1 MNCEKLSLNERINI
15 LKMILYFDESGLKL
29 SDIAETMKIPKT
41 DVRKDLEVMS
51 EEVKKDGIRLVY
63 ENYKG
68 YRLTGNKGD
77 LLVKRVGI
85 IEDIIRELKETGDF
99 FNREKSTTWH
109 REEYFYGYIK
119 YENMEITRKFL
130 ELIEKELSLKIDEG
144 NYNRVFSYILMLIN
158 FDELYDNMEELL
170 SRNFLFHTPEY
181 LAVERILGKLFREND
196 RKEKIKEAN
205 LLLITDLIMGIGVN
219 GLKNDTFYKWINE
232 EAVVEKI
239 IEKVSEMINLDL
251 KEDRILITGLV
262 DNLKSSIYRINNDIQ
277 IINSVFKDL
286 ILNRDKNIAIVKKA
300 IEETEK
306 EFKINFTEYE
316 IASMAY
322 QIKSSIKRT
331 KRKNIKKVL
340 LICGL
345 GYGSSKILE
354 ESLKENYELDIVDII
369 PYYLADDL
377 IPGYKE
383 VDFILSTIE
392 IHRQFEVSYG
402 IPIIKINPIMQDE
415 DFERLAEYGIEKNR
429 TSLSLKKLVS
439 IIESN
444 AEINDKQKLIENLK
458 DGIFMSLNK
467 LYVFKVTENGM
478 EKKLNTHDI
487 DFEDKI
493 VNDIQKTGHTLRKL
507 LKKESVKFIEGAED
521 WKEAILQSGNLLVSN
536 RKVTSEYVKEM
547 IELVEKHG
555 PYIVIE
561 EGIAMP
567 HAGISE
573 NVLETGISLL
583 VVKERVALPEGRN
596 ANIFL
601 SFAAKN
607 KNDNIDIMN
616 DLFELITKHKFIDE
630 VSKMKSYGQLEQ
642 YFKEVVK

>member
-15 LKMILYFDESGLKL
+15 LKMILYFDKSGLKL

-170 SRNFLFHTPEY
+170 SRNFLFHTLEY

-444 AEINDKQKLIENLK
+444 AEINDKQRLIENLK
-458 DGIFMSLNK
+458 D
-467 LYVFKVTENGM
+467 E
-478 EKKLNTHDI
+478 
-487 DFEDKI
+487 FEDKI

-507 LKKESVKFIEGAED
+507 LKKENVKFIEGAED

-630 VSKMKSYGQLEQ
+630 VSKMKSYGQLKQ
-642 YFKEVVK
+642 YFKEVIK

>member
-51 EEVKKDGIRLVY
+51 EELGKDGIRLVY

-130 ELIEKELSLKIDEG
+130 ELIEKELNLKIDEG
-144 NYNRVFSYILMLIN
+144 NYNRVFSYILMLVN

-262 DNLKSSIYRINNDIQ
+262 DNLKSSIYRINNEIQ

-306 EFKINFTEYE
+306 EFKINFTDYE
-316 IASMAY
+316 IASVAY

-354 ESLKENYELDIVDII
+354 ESLKENYEIDIVDII

-402 IPIIKINPIMQDE
+402 IPIIKINPIMQEE
-415 DFERLAEYGIEKNR
+415 DFERLAEYGIEKNKANV
-429 TSLSLKKLVS
+429 SLKKLIS

-444 AEINDKQKLIENLK
+444 AEINDKQKLIDSLK
-458 DGIFMSLNK
+458 D
-467 LYVFKVTENGM
+467 E
-478 EKKLNTHDI
+478 
-487 DFEDKI
+487 FEDKI

-507 LKKESVKFIEGAED
+507 LKKENVKFIEGVED
-521 WKEAILQSGNLLVSN
+521 WKDAILQSGNLLVSN

-547 IELVEKHG
+547 IELVENHG

-573 NVLETGISLL
+573 NVLETGVSLL
-583 VVKERVALPEGRN
+583 VVKEKVALPEGRN

-642 YFKEVVK
+642 YFKEVIK

>member
-29 SDIAETMKIPKT
+29 SDIAETMKIPKM

-277 IINSVFKDL
+277 IINSVFEDL

-306 EFKINFTEYE
+306 EFKINFTDYE

-429 TSLSLKKLVS
+429 ISVSLKKLVS

-458 DGIFMSLNK
+458 D
-467 LYVFKVTENGM
+467 E
-478 EKKLNTHDI
+478 
-487 DFEDKI
+487 FEDKI
-493 VNDIQKTGHTLRKL
+493 VNDIKKTGHTLRKL
-507 LKKESVKFIEGAED
+507 LKKENVKFIEGAED

>member
-130 ELIEKELSLKIDEG
+130 ELIGNELNLKIDEG

-205 LLLITDLIMGIGVN
+205 LLLITDLIMGISVN

-232 EAVVEKI
+232 EAVVEEI
-239 IEKVSEMINLDL
+239 VEKVSGMINLDL

-262 DNLKSSIYRINNDIQ
+262 DNLKSSVYRINNDIQ

-306 EFKINFTEYE
+306 EFKINFTDYE

-402 IPIIKINPIMQDE
+402 IPIIKINPIMQEE
-415 DFERLAEYGIEKNR
+415 DFERLAEYGIEKNKANV
-429 TSLSLKKLVS
+429 SLKKLIS
-439 IIESN
+439 IIESS
-444 AEINDKQKLIENLK
+444 AEINDKQKLIDSLK
-458 DGIFMSLNK
+458 D
-467 LYVFKVTENGM
+467 E
-478 EKKLNTHDI
+478 
-487 DFEDKI
+487 FEDKI

-507 LKKESVKFIEGAED
+507 LKKENVKFIEGVED
-521 WKEAILQSGNLLVSN
+521 WKDAILQSGNLLVSN

-573 NVLETGISLL
+573 NVLETGVSLL
-583 VVKERVALPEGRN
+583 VVKEKVALPEGRN

-630 VSKMKSYGQLEQ
+630 VSKMKSYSQLEQ
-642 YFKEVVK
+642 YFKEVIK

>member
-29 SDIAETMKIPKT
+29 SDIAETMKIPKM

-181 LAVERILGKLFREND
+181 LAIERILGKLFREND

-232 EAVVEKI
+232 EAAVEKI

-354 ESLKENYELDIVDII
+354 ESLKEYYELDIVDII

-415 DFERLAEYGIEKNR
+415 DFEKLAEYGIEKNR

-458 DGIFMSLNK
+458 D
-467 LYVFKVTENGM
+467 E
-478 EKKLNTHDI
+478 
-487 DFEDKI
+487 FEDKI

-507 LKKESVKFIEGAED
+507 LKKENVKFIEGAED

-630 VSKMKSYGQLEQ
+630 VSEMKSYDQLKQ
-642 YFKEVVK
+642 YFKEVIK

>member
-1 MNCEKLSLNERINI
+1 MNCEKLSLNERLNI

-29 SDIAETMKIPKT
+29 SDIAGTMEIPKA
-41 DVRKDLEVMS
+41 DVRKDLEIMS
-51 EEVKKDGIRLVY
+51 EELKKDGIKLIY

-68 YRLTGNKGD
+68 YKLTGNKGN
-77 LLVKRVGI
+77 LLVKRLEI

-99 FNREKSTTWH
+99 FNSEDSGTWH
-109 REEYFYGYIK
+109 SEEYFYGYIK
-119 YENMEITRKFL
+119 YENLEITRNFL
-130 ELIEKELSLKIDEG
+130 ELIGKELGLEIDEE

-158 FDELYDNMEELL
+158 FDELYDNKEELL

-181 LAVERILGKLFREND
+181 LAVERILGKLFKEND
-196 RKEKIKEAN
+196 RKESPKEAK
-205 LLLITDLIMGIGVN
+205 LLLITDLIMGIN
-219 GLKNDTFYKWINE
+219 ISGLKDDIFYKWINE
-232 EAVVEKI
+232 EAVAEEI
-239 IEKVSEMINLDL
+239 TDKVSNMINLNL
-251 KEDRILITGLV
+251 REDKILITGLI
-262 DNLKSSIYRINNDIQ
+262 DNLKFSIYRIKNDIQ

-286 ILNRDKNIAIVKKA
+286 ILNKDKNIEIVKKA
-300 IEETEK
+300 VEETEK

-316 IASMAY
+316 LAAMAY
-322 QIKSSIKRT
+322 LVRASIKRT
-331 KRKNIKKVL
+331 KRNNIKKVL

-354 ESLKENYELDIVDII
+354 ESLKENYELDIVDVI

-377 IPGYKE
+377 IPAYKE

-402 IPIIKINPIMQDE
+402 IPIIKINPVMQKE
-415 DFERLAEYGIEKNR
+415 DFEKLAEYGIEKNK
-429 TSLSLKKLVS
+429 TSVSLKKLIS
-439 IIESN
+439 IIEN
-444 AEINDKQKLIENLK
+444 NTEIKDRQKLIDSLK
-458 DGIFMSLNK
+458 N
-467 LYVFKVTENGM
+467 E
-478 EKKLNTHDI
+478 
-487 DFEDKI
+487 FEDRI
-493 VNDIQKTGHTLRKL
+493 INDIQKTGYTLKKL
-507 LKKESVKFIEGAED
+507 LKKENVKFIDEAEN
-521 WKEAILQSGNLLVSN
+521 WKEAIFQSGDLLVSN
-536 RKVTSEYVKEM
+536 KKVTSEYVQEM

-555 PYIVIE
+555 PYIVLE

-583 VVKERVALPEGRN
+583 VVNEKVSLPEGRN

-616 DLFELITKHKFIDE
+616 DLFELITKYEFIDK
-630 VSKMKSYGQLEQ
+630 VSKMKNYSQLET
-642 YFKEVVK
+642 YLEEIIK

>member
-1 MNCEKLSLNERINI
+1 MNCEKLSLNERLNI

-29 SDIAETMKIPKT
+29 SDIAGTMEIPKA
-41 DVRKDLEVMS
+41 DVRKDLEIMS
-51 EEVKKDGIRLVY
+51 EELKKDGIKLIY

-68 YRLTGNKGD
+68 YKLTGNKGN
-77 LLVKRVGI
+77 LLVKRLEI

-99 FNREKSTTWH
+99 FNSEDSGTWH
-109 REEYFYGYIK
+109 SEEYFYGYIK
-119 YENMEITRKFL
+119 YENLEITRNFL
-130 ELIEKELSLKIDEG
+130 ELIGKELELEIHQE

-158 FDELYDNMEELL
+158 FDELYDNKEELL

-181 LAVERILGKLFREND
+181 LAVERILGKLFKEND
-196 RKEKIKEAN
+196 RKESPKEAK
-205 LLLITDLIMGIGVN
+205 LLLITDLIMGIN
-219 GLKNDTFYKWINE
+219 ISGLKDDIFYKWINE
-232 EAVVEKI
+232 EAVAEEITDKI
-239 IEKVSEMINLDL
+239 SNMINLNL
-251 KEDRILITGLV
+251 REDKILITGFI
-262 DNLKSSIYRINNDIQ
+262 DNLKFSIYRIKNDIQ

-286 ILNRDKNIAIVKKA
+286 ILNKDKNIEIVKKA
-300 IEETEK
+300 VEETEK

-316 IASMAY
+316 LAAMAY
-322 QIKSSIKRT
+322 LVRASIKRT
-331 KRKNIKKVL
+331 KRNNIKKVL

-354 ESLKENYELDIVDII
+354 ESLKENYELDIVDVI

-377 IPGYKE
+377 IPAYKE

-402 IPIIKINPIMQDE
+402 IPIIKINPVMQKE
-415 DFERLAEYGIEKNR
+415 DFEKLAEYSIEKNK
-429 TSLSLKKLVS
+429 TSVSLKKLIS
-439 IIESN
+439 IIEN
-444 AEINDKQKLIENLK
+444 NTEIKDRQKLIDSLK
-458 DGIFMSLNK
+458 N
-467 LYVFKVTENGM
+467 E
-478 EKKLNTHDI
+478 
-487 DFEDKI
+487 FEDRI
-493 VNDIQKTGHTLRKL
+493 INDIQKTGYTLKKL
-507 LKKESVKFIEGAED
+507 LKKENVKFIDEAEN
-521 WKEAILQSGNLLVSN
+521 WKEAIFQSGDLLVSN
-536 RKVTSEYVKEM
+536 KKVTSEYVQEM

-555 PYIVIE
+555 PYIVLE

-583 VVKERVALPEGRN
+583 VVNEKVSLPEGRN

-616 DLFELITKHKFIDE
+616 DLFELITKYEFIDK
-630 VSKMKSYGQLEQ
+630 VSKMKNYSQLET
-642 YFKEVVK
+642 YLEEIIK

>member
-1 MNCEKLSLNERINI
+1 MNCEKLSLNERLNI

-29 SDIAETMKIPKT
+29 SDIAGTMEIPKA
-41 DVRKDLEVMS
+41 DVRKDLEIMS
-51 EEVKKDGIRLVY
+51 EELKKDGIKLIY

-68 YRLTGNKGD
+68 YKLTGNKGN
-77 LLVKRVGI
+77 LLVKRLEI

-99 FNREKSTTWH
+99 FNSEDSGTWH
-109 REEYFYGYIK
+109 SEEYFYGYIK
-119 YENMEITRKFL
+119 YENLEITRNFL
-130 ELIEKELSLKIDEG
+130 ELIGKELELEIHQE

-158 FDELYDNMEELL
+158 FDELYDNKEELL

-181 LAVERILGKLFREND
+181 LAVERILGKLFKEND
-196 RKEKIKEAN
+196 RKESPKKAK
-205 LLLITDLIMGIGVN
+205 LLLITDLIMGIN
-219 GLKNDTFYKWINE
+219 ISGLKDDIFYKWINE
-232 EAVVEKI
+232 EAVAEEITDKI
-239 IEKVSEMINLDL
+239 SDMINLNLRGD
-251 KEDRILITGLV
+251 KILITGLI
-262 DNLKSSIYRINNDIQ
+262 DNLKFLIYRIKNDIQ

-286 ILNRDKNIAIVKKA
+286 ILNKDKNIEIVKKA
-300 IEETEK
+300 VEETEK

-316 IASMAY
+316 LAAMAY
-322 QIKSSIKRT
+322 LVRASIKRT
-331 KRKNIKKVL
+331 KRNNIKKVL

-354 ESLKENYELDIVDII
+354 ESLKENYELDIVDVI

-377 IPGYKE
+377 IPAYKE

-402 IPIIKINPIMQDE
+402 IPIIKINPVMQKE
-415 DFERLAEYGIEKNR
+415 DFEKLAEYGIEKNK
-429 TSLSLKKLVS
+429 TSVSLKKLIS
-439 IIESN
+439 IIEN
-444 AEINDKQKLIENLK
+444 NTEIKDRQKLIDSLK
-458 DGIFMSLNK
+458 N
-467 LYVFKVTENGM
+467 E
-478 EKKLNTHDI
+478 
-487 DFEDKI
+487 FEDRI
-493 VNDIQKTGHTLRKL
+493 INDIQKTGYTLKKL
-507 LKKESVKFIEGAED
+507 LKKENVKFIDEAEN
-521 WKEAILQSGNLLVSN
+521 WKEAIFQSGDLLVSN
-536 RKVTSEYVKEM
+536 KKVTSEYVQEM

-555 PYIVIE
+555 HYIVLE

-583 VVKERVALPEGRN
+583 VVNEKVSLPEGRN

-616 DLFELITKHKFIDE
+616 DLFELITKYEFINK
-630 VSKMKSYGQLEQ
+630 VSKMKNYSELER
-642 YFKEVVK
+642 YLEEIIK

>member
-29 SDIAETMKIPKT
+29 SDIAETMKIPKM

-181 LAVERILGKLFREND
+181 LAIERILGKLFREND

-251 KEDRILITGLV
+251 KEDRILITGFV

-458 DGIFMSLNK
+458 D
-467 LYVFKVTENGM
+467 E
-478 EKKLNTHDI
+478 
-487 DFEDKI
+487 FEDKI

-507 LKKESVKFIEGAED
+507 LKKENVKFIEGAED

-536 RKVTSEYVKEM
+536 KKVTSEYVKEM

-583 VVKERVALPEGRN
+583 VVKEKVALPEGRN

>member
-1 MNCEKLSLNERINI
+1 MNCEKLSLNERLNI

-29 SDIAETMKIPKT
+29 SDIAGTMEIPKA
-41 DVRKDLEVMS
+41 DVRKDLEIMS
-51 EEVKKDGIRLVY
+51 EELKKDGIKLIY

-68 YRLTGNKGD
+68 YKLTGNKGN
-77 LLVKRVGI
+77 LLVKRLEI

-99 FNREKSTTWH
+99 FNSEDTGTWH
-109 REEYFYGYIK
+109 SEEYFYGYIK
-119 YENMEITRKFL
+119 YENLEITRNFL
-130 ELIEKELSLKIDEG
+130 ELIGKELELEIHQE

-158 FDELYDNMEELL
+158 FEELYDNKEELL

-181 LAVERILGKLFREND
+181 LAVERILGKLFKEND
-196 RKEKIKEAN
+196 RKESPKKAK
-205 LLLITDLIMGIGVN
+205 LLLITDLIMGIN
-219 GLKNDTFYKWINE
+219 ISGLKDDIFYKWINE
-232 EAVVEKI
+232 EAVAEGI
-239 IEKVSEMINLDL
+239 TDKVSDMINLNL
-251 KEDRILITGLV
+251 REDKILITGLI
-262 DNLKSSIYRINNDIQ
+262 DNLKFSIYRIKNDIQ

-286 ILNRDKNIAIVKKA
+286 ILNKDKNIEIVKKA
-300 IEETEK
+300 VEETEK

-316 IASMAY
+316 LAAMAY
-322 QIKSSIKRT
+322 LVRASIKRT
-331 KRKNIKKVL
+331 KRNNIKKVL

-354 ESLKENYELDIVDII
+354 ESLKENYELDIVDVI

-377 IPGYKE
+377 IPAYKE

-402 IPIIKINPIMQDE
+402 IPIIKINPVMQKE
-415 DFERLAEYGIEKNR
+415 DFEKLAEYGIEKNK
-429 TSLSLKKLVS
+429 TSVSLKKLIS
-439 IIESN
+439 IIEN
-444 AEINDKQKLIENLK
+444 NTEIKDRQKLIDSLK
-458 DGIFMSLNK
+458 N
-467 LYVFKVTENGM
+467 E
-478 EKKLNTHDI
+478 
-487 DFEDKI
+487 FEDRI
-493 VNDIQKTGHTLRKL
+493 INDIQKTGYTLKKL
-507 LKKESVKFIEGAED
+507 LKKENVKFIDEAEN
-521 WKEAILQSGNLLVSN
+521 WKEAIFQSGDLLVSN
-536 RKVTSEYVKEM
+536 KKVTSEYVQEM

-555 PYIVIE
+555 PYIVLE

-583 VVKERVALPEGRN
+583 VVNEKVSLPEGRN

-616 DLFELITKHKFIDE
+616 DLFELITKYEFIDK
-630 VSKMKSYGQLEQ
+630 VSKMKNYSQLET
-642 YFKEVVK
+642 YLEEIIK

>member
-29 SDIAETMKIPKT
+29 SDIAGTMEIPKT

-51 EEVKKDGIRLVY
+51 EEVKKDGIRLIY

-458 DGIFMSLNK
+458 D
-467 LYVFKVTENGM
+467 E
-478 EKKLNTHDI
+478 
-487 DFEDKI
+487 FEDKI

-507 LKKESVKFIEGAED
+507 LKKENVKFIEGAED

>member
-29 SDIAETMKIPKT
+29 SDIAGTMEIPKA
-41 DVRKDLEVMS
+41 DVRKDLEIMS
-51 EEVKKDGIRLVY
+51 EELKKDGIKLIY

-68 YRLTGNKGD
+68 YKLTGNKGD

-85 IEDIIRELKETGDF
+85 IENIIRELKETGDF
-99 FNREKSTTWH
+99 FNSEDSGTWH

-130 ELIEKELSLKIDEG
+130 EPIEKELNLKIDEE
-144 NYNRVFSYILMLIN
+144 NYNRIFSYILMLIN
-158 FDELYDNMEELL
+158 FDKLYDDKEELL

-196 RKEKIKEAN
+196 RKESPKKAK
-205 LLLITDLIMGIGVN
+205 LLLITDLIMGIN
-219 GLKNDTFYKWINE
+219 ISGLKDDIFYKWINE
-232 EAVVEKI
+232 EAVAEEI
-239 IEKVSEMINLDL
+239 TDKVSDMINLDL
-251 KEDRILITGLV
+251 RADRILITGLI
-262 DNLKSSIYRINNDIQ
+262 DNLKFSIYRIKNDIQ

-286 ILNRDKNIAIVKKA
+286 ILNKDKNIEIVKKSV
-300 IEETEK
+300 EETEK

-316 IASMAY
+316 LAAMAY
-322 QIKSSIKRT
+322 LVRASIKRT
-331 KRKNIKKVL
+331 KRNNIKKVL

-354 ESLKENYELDIVDII
+354 ESLKENYELDIVDVI

-377 IPGYKE
+377 IPAYKE

-402 IPIIKINPIMQDE
+402 IPIIKINPIMQKE
-415 DFERLAEYGIEKNR
+415 DFEKLAEYGIEKNK
-429 TSLSLKKLVS
+429 TSVSLKKLLF
-439 IIESN
+439 IIEEN
-444 AEINDKQKLIENLK
+444 AEISDRQKLIDSLK
-458 DGIFMSLNK
+458 N
-467 LYVFKVTENGM
+467 E
-478 EKKLNTHDI
+478 
-487 DFEDKI
+487 FEDRI
-493 VNDIQKTGHTLRKL
+493 INDIQKTGYTLKKL
-507 LKKESVKFIEGAED
+507 LKKENVKFIDEAEN
-521 WKEAILQSGNLLVSN
+521 WKEAIFQSGELLVSN
-536 RKVTSEYVKEM
+536 KKVTSEYVQEM

-555 PYIVIE
+555 PYIVLE

-583 VVKERVALPEGRN
+583 VVNEKVSLPEGRN

-616 DLFELITKHKFIDE
+616 DLFELITKYEFIDK
-630 VSKMKSYGQLEQ
+630 VSNMKNYSELET
-642 YFKEVVK
+642 YLEEIIK

>member
-1 MNCEKLSLNERINI
+1 MNCEKLSLNERLNI

-29 SDIAETMKIPKT
+29 SDIAGTMEIPKA
-41 DVRKDLEVMS
+41 DVRKDLEIMS
-51 EEVKKDGIRLVY
+51 EELKKDGIKLIY

-68 YRLTGNKGD
+68 YKLTGNKGN
-77 LLVKRVGI
+77 LLVKRLEI

-99 FNREKSTTWH
+99 FNSGDSGTWH
-109 REEYFYGYIK
+109 SEEYFYGYIK
-119 YENMEITRKFL
+119 YENLEITRDFL
-130 ELIEKELSLKIDEG
+130 ELIEKELNLKIDEE

-158 FDELYDNMEELL
+158 FDELYDNKEELL

-196 RKEKIKEAN
+196 RKESPKKAK
-205 LLLITDLIMGIGVN
+205 LLLITDLIMGIN
-219 GLKNDTFYKWINE
+219 ISGLKDNIFYKWINE
-232 EAVVEKI
+232 EAVAQEI
-239 IEKVSEMINLDL
+239 TDKVSNMINLDL
-251 KEDRILITGLV
+251 RADRILITGLV
-262 DNLKSSIYRINNDIQ
+262 DNLKFSIYRIKNDIQ

-286 ILNRDKNIAIVKKA
+286 ILNKDKNIEIVKKA
-300 IEETEK
+300 VEETEK

-316 IASMAY
+316 LATMAY
-322 QIKSSIKRT
+322 LVKASIKRT
-331 KRKNIKKVL
+331 KRNNIKKVL

-354 ESLKENYELDIVDII
+354 ESLKENYELDIVDVI

-377 IPGYKE
+377 IPAYKE

-402 IPIIKINPIMQDE
+402 IPIIKINPVMQKE
-415 DFERLAEYGIEKNR
+415 DFEKLAEYGIEKNK
-429 TSLSLKKLVS
+429 TSVSLKKLLS
-439 IIESN
+439 IIEGN
-444 AEINDKQKLIENLK
+444 AEISDRQKLIDSLK
-458 DGIFMSLNK
+458 N
-467 LYVFKVTENGM
+467 E
-478 EKKLNTHDI
+478 
-487 DFEDKI
+487 FEDRI
-493 VNDIQKTGHTLRKL
+493 INDIQKTGYTLKKL
-507 LKKESVKFIEGAED
+507 LKKENVKFIDKAES
-521 WKEAILQSGNLLVSN
+521 WKEAIFQSGDLLVSN
-536 RKVTSEYVKEM
+536 KKVTLEYVHEM

-555 PYIVIE
+555 PYIVLE

-583 VVKERVALPEGRN
+583 VVNERVSLPEGRN

-616 DLFELITKHKFIDE
+616 DLFELITKYEFIDK
-630 VSKMKSYGQLEQ
+630 VSKMKNYSQLET
-642 YFKEVVK
+642 YLEEIIK

>member
-29 SDIAETMKIPKT
+29 SDIAGTMEIPKT

-51 EEVKKDGIRLVY
+51 EELGKDGIRLVY

-68 YRLTGNKGD
+68 YKLTGNKGD

-99 FNREKSTTWH
+99 FNREKSAAWH
-109 REEYFYGYIK
+109 KEEYFYGYIK

-130 ELIEKELSLKIDEG
+130 ELIGNELNLKIDEE

-181 LAVERILGKLFREND
+181 LAVERILGKLFKEND
-196 RKEKIKEAN
+196 RKEKIKKVN

-262 DNLKSSIYRINNDIQ
+262 DNLKSSIYRISNDIQ

-286 ILNRDKNIAIVKKA
+286 ILNRDKNITIVKKA

-354 ESLKENYELDIVDII
+354 ESLKEYYELDIVDII

-415 DFERLAEYGIEKNR
+415 DFEKLAEYGIEKNR

-458 DGIFMSLNK
+458 D
-467 LYVFKVTENGM
+467 E
-478 EKKLNTHDI
+478 
-487 DFEDKI
+487 FEDKI

-507 LKKESVKFIEGAED
+507 LKKENVKFIERAED

-536 RKVTSEYVKEM
+536 RKVTLEYIKEM

-583 VVKERVALPEGRN
+583 VVKEKVALPEGRN

-630 VSKMKSYGQLEQ
+630 VSKMKSYGQFEQ
-642 YFKEVVK
+642 YFKEVIK

>member
-51 EEVKKDGIRLVY
+51 EELGKDGIRLVY

-144 NYNRVFSYILMLIN
+144 NYNRVFSYILMLVN

-170 SRNFLFHTPEY
+170 SRNFLFHTSEY

-219 GLKNDTFYKWINE
+219 GLKNDIFYKWINE

-262 DNLKSSIYRINNDIQ
+262 DNLKFSIYRINNEIQ

-306 EFKINFTEYE
+306 EFKINFTDYE

-354 ESLKENYELDIVDII
+354 ESLKENYEIDIVDII

-377 IPGYKE
+377 VPGYKE

-402 IPIIKINPIMQDE
+402 IPIIKINPIMQEE
-415 DFERLAEYGIEKNR
+415 DFERLAEYGIEKNKANV
-429 TSLSLKKLVS
+429 SLKKLIS

-444 AEINDKQKLIENLK
+444 AEINDKQKLIDSLK
-458 DGIFMSLNK
+458 D
-467 LYVFKVTENGM
+467 E
-478 EKKLNTHDI
+478 
-487 DFEDKI
+487 FEDKI

-507 LKKESVKFIEGAED
+507 LKKENVKFIEKTED

-573 NVLETGISLL
+573 NVLETGVSLL

-616 DLFELITKHKFIDE
+616 DLFELITKYKFIDE

-642 YFKEVVK
+642 YFKEVIK

>member
-51 EEVKKDGIRLVY
+51 EELGKDGIRLVY

-144 NYNRVFSYILMLIN
+144 NYNRVFSYILMLVN

-262 DNLKSSIYRINNDIQ
+262 DNLKSSIYRINNEIQ

-286 ILNRDKNIAIVKKA
+286 ILNRDRNIAIVKKA

-306 EFKINFTEYE
+306 EFKINFTDYE

-354 ESLKENYELDIVDII
+354 ESLKENYEIDIVDII

-402 IPIIKINPIMQDE
+402 IPIIKINPIMQEE
-415 DFERLAEYGIEKNR
+415 DFERLAEYGIEKNKANV
-429 TSLSLKKLVS
+429 SLKKLIS

-444 AEINDKQKLIENLK
+444 AEINDKQKLIDSLK
-458 DGIFMSLNK
+458 D
-467 LYVFKVTENGM
+467 E
-478 EKKLNTHDI
+478 
-487 DFEDKI
+487 FEDKI

-507 LKKESVKFIEGAED
+507 LKKENVKFIERTED

-536 RKVTSEYVKEM
+536 RKVTSEYIKEM

-573 NVLETGISLL
+573 NVLETGVSLL
-583 VVKERVALPEGRN
+583 VVKERVVLPEGRN

-642 YFKEVVK
+642 YFKEVIK

>member
-29 SDIAETMKIPKT
+29 SDIAETMKIPKM

-181 LAVERILGKLFREND
+181 LAVERILGKLFKEND
-196 RKEKIKEAN
+196 RKEKIKKVN

-262 DNLKSSIYRINNDIQ
+262 DNLKSSIYRISNDIQ

-286 ILNRDKNIAIVKKA
+286 ILNRDKNITIVKKA

-306 EFKINFTEYE
+306 EFKINFTDYE

-402 IPIIKINPIMQDE
+402 IPIIKINPIMQEE
-415 DFERLAEYGIEKNR
+415 DFERLTEYGIEKNKANV
-429 TSLSLKKLVS
+429 SLKKLIS

-444 AEINDKQKLIENLK
+444 AEINDKQKLIDSLK
-458 DGIFMSLNK
+458 D
-467 LYVFKVTENGM
+467 E
-478 EKKLNTHDI
+478 
-487 DFEDKI
+487 FEDKI

-507 LKKESVKFIEGAED
+507 LKKENVKFIERAED

-536 RKVTSEYVKEM
+536 RKVTLEYIKEM

-583 VVKERVALPEGRN
+583 VVKEKVALPEGRN

-630 VSKMKSYGQLEQ
+630 VSKMKSYGQFEQ
-642 YFKEVVK
+642 YFKEVIK

>member
-1 MNCEKLSLNERINI
+1 MNCEKLSLNERLNI

-29 SDIAETMKIPKT
+29 SDIAGTMEIPKA
-41 DVRKDLEVMS
+41 DVRKDLEIMS
-51 EEVKKDGIRLVY
+51 EELKKDGIKLIY

-68 YRLTGNKGD
+68 YKLTGNKGN
-77 LLVKRVGI
+77 LLVKRLEI
-85 IEDIIRELKETGDF
+85 IENIIRELKETGDF
-99 FNREKSTTWH
+99 FNSGDSVTWH
-109 REEYFYGYIK
+109 SEEYFYGYIK
-119 YENMEITRKFL
+119 YENLEITRNFL
-130 ELIEKELSLKIDEG
+130 ELIGKELELEIHQE

-158 FDELYDNMEELL
+158 FDELYDNKEELL

-196 RKEKIKEAN
+196 RKESPKKAK
-205 LLLITDLIMGIGVN
+205 LLLITDLIMGIN
-219 GLKNDTFYKWINE
+219 ISGLKDDIFYKWINE
-232 EAVVEKI
+232 EAVAQEI
-239 IEKVSEMINLDL
+239 TDKVSNMINLDL
-251 KEDRILITGLV
+251 RADRILITGLV
-262 DNLKSSIYRINNDIQ
+262 DNLKFSIYRIKNDIQ

-286 ILNRDKNIAIVKKA
+286 ILNKDKNIEIVKKA
-300 IEETEK
+300 VEETEK

-316 IASMAY
+316 LATMAY
-322 QIKSSIKRT
+322 LVKASIKRT
-331 KRKNIKKVL
+331 KRNNIKKVL

-354 ESLKENYELDIVDII
+354 ESLKENYELDIVDVI

-377 IPGYKE
+377 IPAYKE

-402 IPIIKINPIMQDE
+402 IPIIKINPIMQKE
-415 DFERLAEYGIEKNR
+415 DFEKLAEYGIEKNK
-429 TSLSLKKLVS
+429 TSVSLKKLLS
-439 IIESN
+439 IIEGN
-444 AEINDKQKLIENLK
+444 AEISDRQKLIDSLK
-458 DGIFMSLNK
+458 N
-467 LYVFKVTENGM
+467 E
-478 EKKLNTHDI
+478 
-487 DFEDKI
+487 FEDRI
-493 VNDIQKTGHTLRKL
+493 INDIQKTGYTLKKL
-507 LKKESVKFIEGAED
+507 LKKENVKFIDKAEN
-521 WKEAILQSGNLLVSN
+521 WKEAIFQSGDLLVSN
-536 RKVTSEYVKEM
+536 KKVTSEYVQEM

-555 PYIVIE
+555 PYIVLE

-583 VVKERVALPEGRN
+583 VVNEKVSLPEGRN

-616 DLFELITKHKFIDE
+616 DLFELITKYEFIDK
-630 VSKMKSYGQLEQ
+630 VSKMKNYSQLET
-642 YFKEVVK
+642 YLEEIIK

>member
-29 SDIAETMKIPKT
+29 SDIAGTMEIPKA
-41 DVRKDLEVMS
+41 DVRKDLEIMS
-51 EEVKKDGIRLVY
+51 EELKKDGIKLIY

-68 YRLTGNKGD
+68 YKLTGNKGN

-99 FNREKSTTWH
+99 FNREDSGTWH

-119 YENMEITRKFL
+119 YENLEITRDFL
-130 ELIEKELSLKIDEG
+130 ELIEKELNLKIDEE

-158 FDELYDNMEELL
+158 FDELYDNKEELL

-196 RKEKIKEAN
+196 RKESPKKAK
-205 LLLITDLIMGIGVN
+205 LLLITDLIMGIN
-219 GLKNDTFYKWINE
+219 ISGLKDNIFYKWINE
-232 EAVVEKI
+232 EAVAQEI
-239 IEKVSEMINLDL
+239 TDKVSNMINLDL
-251 KEDRILITGLV
+251 RADRILITGLV
-262 DNLKSSIYRINNDIQ
+262 DNLKFSIYRIKNDIQ

-286 ILNRDKNIAIVKKA
+286 ILNKDKNIEIVKKA
-300 IEETEK
+300 VEETEK

-316 IASMAY
+316 LATMAY
-322 QIKSSIKRT
+322 LVKASIKRT
-331 KRKNIKKVL
+331 KRNNIKKVL

-354 ESLKENYELDIVDII
+354 ESLKENYELDIVDVI

-377 IPGYKE
+377 IPAYKE

-402 IPIIKINPIMQDE
+402 IPIIKINPVMQKE
-415 DFERLAEYGIEKNR
+415 DFEKLAEYGIEKNK
-429 TSLSLKKLVS
+429 TSVSLKKLLS
-439 IIESN
+439 IIEGN
-444 AEINDKQKLIENLK
+444 AEISDRQKLIDSLK
-458 DGIFMSLNK
+458 N
-467 LYVFKVTENGM
+467 E
-478 EKKLNTHDI
+478 
-487 DFEDKI
+487 FEDRI
-493 VNDIQKTGHTLRKL
+493 INDIQKTGYTLKKL
-507 LKKESVKFIEGAED
+507 LKKENVKFIDKAES
-521 WKEAILQSGNLLVSN
+521 WKEAIFQSGDLLVSN
-536 RKVTSEYVKEM
+536 KKVTSEYVQEM

-555 PYIVIE
+555 PYIVLE

-583 VVKERVALPEGRN
+583 VVNEKVSLPEGRN

-616 DLFELITKHKFIDE
+616 DLFELITKYEFINK
-630 VSKMKSYGQLEQ
+630 VSKMKNYSQLET
-642 YFKEVVK
+642 YLEEIIK

>member
-402 IPIIKINPIMQDE
+402 IPIIKINPIIQDE

-458 DGIFMSLNK
+458 D
-467 LYVFKVTENGM
+467 E
-478 EKKLNTHDI
+478 
-487 DFEDKI
+487 FEDKI

-507 LKKESVKFIEGAED
+507 LKKENVKFIEGAED

-583 VVKERVALPEGRN
+583 VVKEKVALPEGRN